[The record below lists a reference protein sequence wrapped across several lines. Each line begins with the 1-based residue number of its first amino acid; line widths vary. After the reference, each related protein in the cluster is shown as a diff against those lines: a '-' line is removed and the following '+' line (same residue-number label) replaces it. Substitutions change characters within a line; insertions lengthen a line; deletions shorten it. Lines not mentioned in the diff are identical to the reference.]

1 MNARLP
7 MTRVTAFAQRAA
19 LRCAWCHQRRIA
31 AGWLYEL
38 QRRQGMTKRV
48 IVTGGSGLA
57 GKWVV
62 EDLVAHGYEVLNV
75 DRVPMAK
82 GTARTLITD
91 ITDAGQVFNALASTT
106 TAKEFDDD
114 IEPKPIDAV
123 VHFAAI
129 PRILVTTDNE
139 VFRINVM
146 GTYNVL
152 DAAAKLGIKKVIV
165 ASSET
170 TYGVVFA
177 HRHRDPVYFPLDED
191 YPVDP
196 MDSYATSKVI
206 NEVTAKAFH
215 ARTGADIYCLRI
227 GNVLDPVDYQKFPTW
242 LKDPALRKRIA
253 WSYIDGRDLATACRL
268 GIEKDGLG
276 FTVMNVAADDVSS
289 DRPVAELLK
298 TYYPNVP
305 VRKPLGEFE
314 TLLSNEKLK
323 RLLGWQQAYRWREQ
337 VSGQS

>member
-1 MNARLP
+1 
-7 MTRVTAFAQRAA
+7 
-19 LRCAWCHQRRIA
+19 
-31 AGWLYEL
+31 
-38 QRRQGMTKRV
+38 MTKRV

-62 EDLVAHGYEVLNV
+62 EDLVAHGYEVLNL

-82 GTARTLITD
+82 QTARTLITD
-91 ITDAGQVFNALASTT
+91 LTDAGQVFNALASSTT
-106 TAKEFDDD
+106 SKEFDDD
-114 IEPKPIDAV
+114 IEPKPIDAI

-152 DAAAKLGIKKVIV
+152 DAASKYGIKKVIL

-177 HRHRDPVYFPLDED
+177 HRHRDPQYFPLDET

-206 NEVTAKAFH
+206 NEVTGKAFH
-215 ARTGADIYCLRI
+215 ARTGADIYCFRI
-227 GNVLDPVDYQKFPTW
+227 GNVLDPSDYANFPTW
-242 LKDPALRKRIA
+242 LKDPELRKRIA

-276 FTVMNVAADDVSS
+276 FEVMNVAADDVSS
-289 DRPVAELLK
+289 DLPTAELLK
-298 TYYPNVP
+298 RFYPNVP
-305 VRKPLGEFE
+305 VKKPLGEFE

-323 RLLGWQQAYRWREQ
+323 RLLGWQQQYRWREQ
-337 VSGQS
+337 AGK

>member
-1 MNARLP
+1 
-7 MTRVTAFAQRAA
+7 
-19 LRCAWCHQRRIA
+19 
-31 AGWLYEL
+31 
-38 QRRQGMTKRV
+38 MTKRV

-62 EDLVAHGYEVLNV
+62 EDLVAHGYEVLNL

-82 GTARTLITD
+82 QTVRTLITD
-91 ITDAGQVFNALASTT
+91 LTDAGQVFDALTSST
-106 TAKEFDDD
+106 AQEFGAD
-114 IEPKPIDAV
+114 IEPKPIDAI

-129 PRILVTTDNE
+129 PRIHITTDNE

-152 DAAAKLGIKKVIV
+152 DAASKYGIRKVIL

-177 HRHRDPVYFPLDED
+177 HRHRDPAYFPLDET

-206 NEVTAKAFH
+206 NEVTGKAFH
-215 ARTGADIYCLRI
+215 ARTGADIYCFRI
-227 GNVLDPVDYQKFPTW
+227 GNVLDPSDYAKFPTW
-242 LKDPALRKRIA
+242 LKDPELRKRIA

-276 FTVMNVAADDVSS
+276 FEVMNVAADDVSS
-289 DRPVAELLK
+289 DLPTAELLK
-298 TYYPNVP
+298 RFYPDVP
-305 VRKPLGEFE
+305 VKKPLGEFE

-323 RLLGWQQAYRWREQ
+323 RLLGWQQQYRWREQ
-337 VSGQS
+337 VGK

>member
-1 MNARLP
+1 
-7 MTRVTAFAQRAA
+7 
-19 LRCAWCHQRRIA
+19 
-31 AGWLYEL
+31 
-38 QRRQGMTKRV
+38 MTKRV

-62 EDLVAHGYEVLNV
+62 ENLVEHGYEVLNL
-75 DRVPMAK
+75 DRVPMPRR
-82 GTARTLITD
+82 TARTLITD
-91 ITDAGQVFNALASTT
+91 ITDAGQVFNALASS
-106 TAKEFDDD
+106 TAPTEFVPDL
-114 IEPKPIDAV
+114 EPKPIDAI

-129 PRILVTTDNE
+129 PRIMVTTDNE

-146 GTYNVL
+146 GTYNIL
-152 DAAAKLGIKKVIV
+152 DAASKLGIRKVIV

-177 HRHRDPVYFPLDED
+177 HRHRNPQYFPLDEQ

-215 ARTGADIYCLRI
+215 ARTGADLYCFRI
-227 GNVLDPVDYQKFPTW
+227 GNVLDPEDYAKFTQW
-242 LKDPALRKRIA
+242 NKDPSLRKRIA
-253 WSYIDGRDLATACRL
+253 WSYIDGRDLAEAARL

-276 FTVMNVAADDVSS
+276 FEVMNIAADDVSS
-289 DRPVAELLK
+289 DLPTAELLK
-298 TYYPNVP
+298 RFYPEVP
-305 VRKPLGEFE
+305 VKKQLGEFE

-323 RLLGWQQAYRWREQ
+323 RLLGWKQKYYWRDQAK
-337 VSGQS
+337 

>member
-1 MNARLP
+1 
-7 MTRVTAFAQRAA
+7 
-19 LRCAWCHQRRIA
+19 
-31 AGWLYEL
+31 
-38 QRRQGMTKRV
+38 MTKRV

-62 EDLVAHGYEVLNV
+62 ENLVEHGYEVLNL
-75 DRVPMAK
+75 DRVPMPRR
-82 GTARTLITD
+82 TARTLITD
-91 ITDAGQVFNALASTT
+91 ITDAGQVFNALASS
-106 TAKEFDDD
+106 TAPTEFVPDL
-114 IEPKPIDAV
+114 EPKPIDAI

-129 PRILVTTDNE
+129 PRIMVTTDNE

-146 GTYNVL
+146 GTYNIL
-152 DAAAKLGIKKVIV
+152 DAASKLGIRKVIV

-177 HRHRDPVYFPLDED
+177 HRHRNPQYFPLDEQ

-215 ARTGADIYCLRI
+215 ARTGADLYCFRI
-227 GNVLDPVDYQKFPTW
+227 GNVLDPEDYAKFTQW
-242 LKDPALRKRIA
+242 NKDPSLRKRIA
-253 WSYIDGRDLATACRL
+253 WSYIDGRDLAEAARL

-276 FTVMNVAADDVSS
+276 FEVMNIAADDVSS
-289 DRPVAELLK
+289 DLPTAELLK
-298 TYYPNVP
+298 RFYPEVP
-305 VRKPLGEFE
+305 VKKQLGEFE

-323 RLLGWQQAYRWREQ
+323 RLLGWKQKYYWRDQ
-337 VSGQS
+337 VE

>member
-1 MNARLP
+1 
-7 MTRVTAFAQRAA
+7 
-19 LRCAWCHQRRIA
+19 
-31 AGWLYEL
+31 
-38 QRRQGMTKRV
+38 MTKRV

-62 EDLVAHGYEVLNV
+62 EDLVQHGYQVLNL

-82 GTARTLITD
+82 PVARTLLTD
-91 ITDAGQVFNALASTT
+91 LTDAGQVFNALASSTV
-106 TAKEFDDD
+106 AHEFDPDL
-114 IEPKPIDAV
+114 EPKTVDAV

-129 PRILVTTDNE
+129 PRILTTTDNE

-152 DAAAKLGIKKVIV
+152 DAASKLGIKKVIL

-170 TYGVVFA
+170 TYGTVFA

-206 NEVTAKAFH
+206 NEVTGKAFH
-215 ARTGADIYCLRI
+215 ARTGMDVYCFRI
-227 GNVLDPVDYQKFPTW
+227 GNVIDPIDYAKFPESF
-242 LKDPALRKRIA
+242 KDPSLRKRIA

-276 FTVMNVAADDVSS
+276 WQVMNVAADDVSS
-289 DRPVAELLK
+289 DRPTAELLK
-298 TYYPNVP
+298 RYYPNVP
-305 VRKPLGEFE
+305 VRKQLGEFE
-314 TLLSNEKLK
+314 TLLSNEKIK
-323 RLLGWQQAYRWREQ
+323 RLLGFKQQHHWRDE
-337 VSGQS
+337 VRKHA

>member
-1 MNARLP
+1 
-7 MTRVTAFAQRAA
+7 
-19 LRCAWCHQRRIA
+19 
-31 AGWLYEL
+31 
-38 QRRQGMTKRV
+38 MTKRV

-91 ITDAGQVFNALASTT
+91 ITDAGQVFNALASSTT
-106 TAKEFDDD
+106 PREFDDD
-114 IEPKPIDAV
+114 IEPKQIDAV

-129 PRILVTTDNE
+129 PRILITTDNE

-146 GTYNVL
+146 GTYNIL
-152 DAAAKLGIKKVIV
+152 DAASKLGIRKVIV

-177 HRHRDPVYFPLDED
+177 HRHRDPVYFPLDEE

-215 ARTGADIYCLRI
+215 ARTGADIYCFRI
-227 GNVLDPVDYQKFPTW
+227 GNVLDPADYQKFSTW
-242 LKDPALRKRIA
+242 LADPALRKRIA
-253 WSYIDGRDLATACRL
+253 WSYIDGRDLATAARL
-268 GIEKDGLG
+268 AIEKDGLG
-276 FTVMNVAADDVSS
+276 FQVMNVAADDVSS
-289 DRPVAELLK
+289 DLPTAELLQRF
-298 TYYPNVP
+298 YPDVP
-305 VRKPLGEFE
+305 VRKQLGEFE

-323 RLLGWQQAYRWREQ
+323 RSLGWQQAYRWREQ
-337 VSGQS
+337 VAK

>member
-1 MNARLP
+1 MS
-7 MTRVTAFAQRAA
+7 
-19 LRCAWCHQRRIA
+19 
-31 AGWLYEL
+31 
-38 QRRQGMTKRV
+38 KRV

-62 EDLVAHGYEVLNV
+62 EDLVAHEYEVLNV

-82 GTARTLITD
+82 PTTRTLLTD
-91 ITDAGQVFNALASTT
+91 LTDAGQVFNALASSV
-106 TAKEFDDD
+106 KVREFDDD

-129 PRILVTTDNE
+129 PRIFTTTDNE

-152 DAAAKLGIKKVIV
+152 DAASKLGIKKVIL

-170 TYGVVFA
+170 TYGTVFA
-177 HRHRDPVYFPLDED
+177 HGHRDPVYFPLDEE

-215 ARTGADIYCLRI
+215 RRTGADIYCLRI
-227 GNVLDPVDYQKFPTW
+227 GNVLDPVDYQKFGTW
-242 LKDPALRKRIA
+242 NADPSLRKRIT

-276 FTVMNVAADDVSS
+276 FQVMNVAADDVSS
-289 DRPVAELLK
+289 DRPTAELLK
-298 TYYPNVP
+298 RFYPNVP
-305 VRKPLGEFE
+305 VKKPLGEFQ
-314 TLLSNEKLK
+314 TILSNDKIK
-323 RLLGWQQAYRWREQ
+323 RLLGWKPAYHWREQ
-337 VSGQS
+337 VKK

>member
-1 MNARLP
+1 
-7 MTRVTAFAQRAA
+7 
-19 LRCAWCHQRRIA
+19 
-31 AGWLYEL
+31 
-38 QRRQGMTKRV
+38 MTKRV
-48 IVTGGSGLA
+48 VVTGGSGLA

-62 EDLVAHGYEVLNV
+62 ENLVEHGYEVMNL

-82 GTARTLITD
+82 RTARTLITD
-91 ITDAGQVFNALASTT
+91 ITDAGQVFNALASS
-106 TAKEFDDD
+106 TAPAEFVDDL
-114 IEPKPIDAV
+114 EPKPIDAI

-129 PRILVTTDNE
+129 PRIMVTPDNE

-146 GTYNVL
+146 GTYNIL
-152 DAAAKLGIKKVIV
+152 DAASKLGIRKVIV

-177 HRHRDPVYFPLDED
+177 HRHRNPQYFPLDEE

-215 ARTGADIYCLRI
+215 ARTGSDIYCFRI
-227 GNVLDPVDYQKFPTW
+227 GNVLDPEDYAKFNKEW
-242 LKDPALRKRIA
+242 LKDPGMRKRIA
-253 WSYIDGRDLATACRL
+253 WSYIDGRDLANACRL

-276 FTVMNVAADDVSS
+276 FEVMNIAADDVSS
-289 DRPVAELLK
+289 DVPSAELIK
-298 TYYPNVP
+298 RYYPDVP
-305 VRKPLGEFE
+305 VKKKLGEFE

-323 RLLGWQQAYRWREQ
+323 RLLGWKQQHYWRDEAKKH
-337 VSGQS
+337 SA

>member
-1 MNARLP
+1 
-7 MTRVTAFAQRAA
+7 
-19 LRCAWCHQRRIA
+19 
-31 AGWLYEL
+31 
-38 QRRQGMTKRV
+38 MTKRV

-82 GTARTLITD
+82 GTARTLLTD
-91 ITDAGQVFNALASTT
+91 LTDAGQVFNALASSV
-106 TAKEFDDD
+106 KMREFDND

-129 PRILVTTDNE
+129 PRIFTTTDNE

-152 DAAAKLGIKKVIV
+152 DAASKLGIKKVIL

-170 TYGVVFA
+170 TYGTVFA

-215 ARTGADIYCLRI
+215 RRTGMDIYCFRI
-227 GNVLDPVDYQKFPTW
+227 GNVLDPVDYEKFATW
-242 LKDPALRKRIA
+242 NADPSLRKRIT

-276 FTVMNVAADDVSS
+276 FEVMNVAADDVSS
-289 DRPVAELLK
+289 DLPTAELIK
-298 TYYPNVP
+298 RFYPNVP
-305 VRKPLGEFE
+305 VKKAMGEFE
-314 TLLSNEKLK
+314 TILSNEKLK
-323 RLLGWQQAYRWREQ
+323 RLLGWKQAYKWREQ
-337 VSGQS
+337 VKK

>member
-1 MNARLP
+1 
-7 MTRVTAFAQRAA
+7 
-19 LRCAWCHQRRIA
+19 
-31 AGWLYEL
+31 
-38 QRRQGMTKRV
+38 MTKRV

-106 TAKEFDDD
+106 TPKEFDDD
-114 IEPKPIDAV
+114 IEPKPIDAI

-129 PRILVTTDNE
+129 PRILVTTDSE

-146 GTYNVL
+146 GTYNIL
-152 DAAAKLGIKKVIV
+152 DAASKYGIRKVIV

-177 HRHRDPVYFPLDED
+177 HRHRNPVYFPLDEE

-215 ARTGADIYCLRI
+215 ARTGADIYCFRI
-227 GNVLDPVDYQKFPTW
+227 GNVLDPADYQRFPSW
-242 LKDPALRKRIA
+242 LADPALRKRIA
-253 WSYIDGRDLATACRL
+253 WSYIDGRDLATATRL
-268 GIEKDGLG
+268 AIEKDGLG
-276 FTVMNVAADDVSS
+276 FQVMNVAADDVSS
-289 DRPVAELLK
+289 DLPTAELLK
-298 TYYPNVP
+298 RFYPNVP

-323 RLLGWQQAYRWREQ
+323 RSLGWQQAYKWREQ
-337 VSGQS
+337 AAK

>member
-1 MNARLP
+1 
-7 MTRVTAFAQRAA
+7 
-19 LRCAWCHQRRIA
+19 
-31 AGWLYEL
+31 
-38 QRRQGMTKRV
+38 MTKRV

-82 GTARTLITD
+82 GTARTLLTD
-91 ITDAGQVFNALASTT
+91 LTDAGQVFNALASSV
-106 TAKEFDDD
+106 KLREFDED
-114 IEPKPIDAV
+114 IEPKQIDAV

-129 PRILVTTDNE
+129 PRIFTTTDNE

-152 DAAAKLGIKKVIV
+152 DAASKLGIRKVIL

-170 TYGVVFA
+170 TYGTVFA

-215 ARTGADIYCLRI
+215 RRTGMDIYCFRI
-227 GNVLDPVDYQKFPTW
+227 GNVLDPVDYEKFATW
-242 LKDPALRKRIA
+242 NKDPSLRKRIT

-276 FTVMNVAADDVSS
+276 FEVMNVAADDVSS
-289 DRPVAELLK
+289 DLPTAELIK
-298 TYYPNVP
+298 RFYPNVP
-305 VRKPLGEFE
+305 VKKEMGEFE
-314 TLLSNEKLK
+314 TILSNEKLK
-323 RLLGWQQAYRWREQ
+323 RLLGWKQAYKWREQ
-337 VSGQS
+337 VKK

>member
-1 MNARLP
+1 
-7 MTRVTAFAQRAA
+7 
-19 LRCAWCHQRRIA
+19 
-31 AGWLYEL
+31 
-38 QRRQGMTKRV
+38 MTKRV

-62 EDLVAHGYEVLNV
+62 ENLVEHGYEVLNL
-75 DRVPMAK
+75 DRVPMPK
-82 GTARTLITD
+82 RTARTLITD
-91 ITDAGQVFNALASTT
+91 ITDAGQVFNALASS
-106 TAKEFDDD
+106 TAPTEFVPDL
-114 IEPKPIDAV
+114 EPKPIDAI

-129 PRILVTTDNE
+129 PRIMVTTDNE

-146 GTYNVL
+146 GTYNIL
-152 DAAAKLGIKKVIV
+152 DAASKLGIRKVIV

-177 HRHRDPVYFPLDED
+177 HRHRDPQYFPLDEQ

-215 ARTGADIYCLRI
+215 ARTGADLYCFRI
-227 GNVLDPVDYQKFPTW
+227 GNVLDPEDYAKFSTW
-242 LKDPALRKRIA
+242 NKDPSLRKRIA
-253 WSYIDGRDLATACRL
+253 WSYIDGRDLAEAARL

-276 FTVMNVAADDVSS
+276 FQVMNIAADDVSS
-289 DRPVAELLK
+289 DLPTAELLK
-298 TYYPNVP
+298 RFYPEVP
-305 VRKPLGEFE
+305 MKKQLGQFE

-323 RLLGWQQAYRWREQ
+323 TLLGWKQKYYWRDQAK
-337 VSGQS
+337 

>member
-1 MNARLP
+1 
-7 MTRVTAFAQRAA
+7 
-19 LRCAWCHQRRIA
+19 
-31 AGWLYEL
+31 
-38 QRRQGMTKRV
+38 MTKRV

-82 GTARTLITD
+82 GTARTLLTD
-91 ITDAGQVFNALASTT
+91 LTDAGQVFNALASSV
-106 TAKEFDDD
+106 KLREFDDD

-129 PRILVTTDNE
+129 PRIFTTTDNE

-152 DAAAKLGIKKVIV
+152 DAASKLGIKKVIL

-170 TYGVVFA
+170 TYGTVFA
-177 HRHRDPVYFPLDED
+177 HRHRDPVYFPLDEE

-215 ARTGADIYCLRI
+215 RRTGMDVYCFRI
-227 GNVLDPVDYQKFPTW
+227 GNVLDPVDYEKFATW
-242 LKDPALRKRIA
+242 NKDPSLRKRIT

-276 FTVMNVAADDVSS
+276 FEVMNVAADDVSS
-289 DRPVAELLK
+289 DLPTAELIK
-298 TYYPNVP
+298 RFYPNVP
-305 VRKPLGEFE
+305 VKKTMGEFE
-314 TLLSNEKLK
+314 TILSNEKLK
-323 RLLGWQQAYRWREQ
+323 RLLGWKQAYKWREQ
-337 VSGQS
+337 VKK

>member
-1 MNARLP
+1 
-7 MTRVTAFAQRAA
+7 
-19 LRCAWCHQRRIA
+19 
-31 AGWLYEL
+31 
-38 QRRQGMTKRV
+38 MTKRV

-82 GTARTLITD
+82 GTARTLLTD
-91 ITDAGQVFNALASTT
+91 LTDAGQVFNALASSV
-106 TAKEFDDD
+106 KMREFDDD

-129 PRILVTTDNE
+129 PRIFTTTDNE

-152 DAAAKLGIKKVIV
+152 DAASKLGIKKVIL

-170 TYGVVFA
+170 TYGTVFA

-215 ARTGADIYCLRI
+215 RRTGMDIYCFRI
-227 GNVLDPVDYQKFPTW
+227 GNVLDPVDYEKFATW
-242 LKDPALRKRIA
+242 NADPSLRKRIT

-276 FTVMNVAADDVSS
+276 FEVMNVAADDVSS
-289 DRPVAELLK
+289 DLPTAELIK
-298 TYYPNVP
+298 RFYPNVP
-305 VRKPLGEFE
+305 VKKAMGEFE
-314 TLLSNEKLK
+314 TILSNEKLK
-323 RLLGWQQAYRWREQ
+323 RLLGWKQAYKWREQ
-337 VSGQS
+337 VKK